1 MVCFNYYTN
10 KINLIIMI
18 AKKNS
23 GVDLERKRTVLFQ
36 IGLLTAGSF
45 TLAAF
50 NYSTTTKMELE
61 KKAVAFEPVTYFEQI
76 PEVKKIEIPIVK
88 LPSQQQSSNQPSVDL
103 DNQQVSESV
112 SETQNT
118 ATIPKPDIGF
128 PSDFVHVEGGGVEV
142 TGEEFDPFPPIEAEY
157 IGGPSQMQTDISETI
172 VYPEIDQRMGNQGTV
187 YVSFIVEKDGSLT
200 NVQIERG
207 ISETIDREAK
217 RIVRGFPNWKPAEN
231 AFGKVRTIVRLPIKF
246 IIQ

>member
-1 MVCFNYYTN
+1 
-10 KINLIIMI
+10 MI

-23 GVDLERKRTVLFQ
+23 RVDLERKRTVLFQ

-50 NYSTTTKMELE
+50 SYSTTSITELE
-61 KKAVAFEPVTYFEQI
+61 KNAVAFEPVTYILQI
-76 PEVKKIEIPIVK
+76 PEEKKIEIPIVK
-88 LPSQQQSSNQPSVDL
+88 ISSQQESSNEPSVDL

-118 ATIPKPDIGF
+118 TTLPKPNIGF
-128 PSDFVHVEGGGVEV
+128 PTDLVVVHGGGVEI
-142 TGEEFDPFPPIEAEY
+142 TEEEFDPFPPIEAEY
-157 IGGPSQMQTDISETI
+157 YGGAGQMQLDISETI
-172 VYPEIDQRMGNQGTV
+172 VYPEIDQQMGIQGTV
-187 YVSFIVEKDGSLT
+187 YVSFIVEKNGSVS

-246 IIQ
+246 ILQ

>member
-1 MVCFNYYTN
+1 
-10 KINLIIMI
+10 MI

-23 GVDLERKRTVLFQ
+23 RVDLERKRTVLFQ

-50 NYSTTTKMELE
+50 SYSTSSITELE
-61 KKAVAFEPVTYFEQI
+61 KKAVAYEPVTYIEQI
-76 PEVKKIEIPIVK
+76 PEVKKIETPRVK
-88 LPSQQQSSNQPSVDL
+88 PPTQQNSSNEPSIDL

-118 ATIPKPDIGF
+118 TTLPKPEIGF
-128 PSDFVHVEGGGVEV
+128 PTGIVVINGGGPEV
-142 TGEEFDPFPPIEAEY
+142 DIENFDPFPPIEAEY
-157 IGGPSQMQTDISETI
+157 IGGPVQMQIDITETI
-172 VYPEIDQRMGNQGTV
+172 NYPVIDQQMGNQGTV
-187 YVSFIVEKDGSLT
+187 YVSFIVEKDGSIS

-246 IIQ
+246 ILE

>member
-1 MVCFNYYTN
+1 
-10 KINLIIMI
+10 MI

-23 GVDLERKRTVLFQ
+23 RVDLERKRTVLFQ

-50 NYSTTTKMELE
+50 SYSTSSITELE
-61 KKAVAFEPVTYFEQI
+61 KKAVAYEPVTYIEQI
-76 PEVKKIEIPIVK
+76 PEVKKIETPRVK
-88 LPSQQQSSNQPSVDL
+88 PPTQQNSSNEPSIDL
-103 DNQQVSESV
+103 DNQQVSESI

-118 ATIPKPDIGF
+118 TTLPKPEIGF
-128 PSDFVHVEGGGVEV
+128 PSDLVVVNGGGVDIDIENI
-142 TGEEFDPFPPIEAEY
+142 DPFPPIEAEY
-157 IGGPSQMQTDISETI
+157 IGGVTKMQLDISTDLI
-172 VYPEIDQRMGNQGTV
+172 YPQIDIELGQQGTV
-187 YVSFIVEKDGSLT
+187 YVSFIVEKDGSVS

-246 IIQ
+246 ILE